1 MVAIFAKW
9 DYMPP
14 YGDHPILLCYKLNEL
29 QDRVQEENYDNI
41 ALLPK
46 RGGLEMCAAKDGKQQ
61 GTHISKINT
70 KHFEKLWSCYV

>member
-1 MVAIFAKW
+1 MS
-9 DYMPP
+9 
-14 YGDHPILLCYKLNEL
+14 YKIGC
-29 QDRVQEENYDNI
+29 RKRIMIHI